1 MIPRGLQI
9 LVFLGGQKNIWR
21 FFSMTI
27 SLTFSTCICIS
38 RSCIVTF
45 VLRLDDTLDGN
56 SRAALQELKKMPAVG
71 PWPCQVDGGR
81 RRCNAILL
89 TLDVAHITLVIHQVN
104 TLLISNNRIYKHRFN
119 VPYLCCARL
128 PTVVSTLSLDMPC
141 FPPPGARFRSS
152 VITIHKTTLHTHI
165 LVFRDGISLLSALT
179 MRPSPPQFSQWNH

>member
-89 TLDVAHITLVIHQVN
+89 TLDVAHITLVIHHVN
-104 TLLISNNRIYKHRFN
+104 TLLKSNISIYTHRSN
-119 VPYLCCARL
+119 VPYLCCAR
-128 PTVVSTLSLDMPC
+128 V
-141 FPPPGARFRSS
+141 PP
-152 VITIHKTTLHTHI
+152 
-165 LVFRDGISLLSALT
+165 SLLSHS
-179 MRPSPPQFSQWNH
+179 RPTCPFPTPGTRFRFFRDNDSQTTIT